1 MSQPDKT
8 LHEVA
13 TLLSQ
18 CLEGDIQADQY
29 DYFKTLLRQDP
40 RARAYYYRLLAMH
53 ATLQESESIFALQ
66 DEFAET
72 PYNREVWDALSIDE
86 RTAPAIDVPPAKPA
100 PEIIQKVSRDKTPY
114 KLNRSSLLTLIFS
127 AAAIVL
133 IVLFLH
139 FGPNPSVHVATL
151 TSSIDAV
158 FAGNKT
164 FSAGSRLSNHTDS
177 LWLQKGVIKIEFDY
191 GAKVVIEA
199 PAEFQL
205 DSAEDMT
212 LYSGRLY
219 AHVPDRSKGF
229 TVETPNSRVI
239 DLGTEFAVK
248 VDYDGTSD
256 VHMMKGKASL
266 IPGVKGQT
274 GQGQILTVGQA
285 FHVNSRGAIETIAF
299 QETEF
304 VRDIFPDRKIA
315 WRGQR
320 LDLADIVGGGN
331 GLGTGRTGHAIDPL
345 TGTIE
350 EWRLPAERYGNGGY
364 VSVPGSVF
372 IDGVFVPDGG
382 NGPIQVTSA
391 GHRWVCPDT
400 SSGFKYNIVNS
411 LRIPE
416 NRDQYDY
423 ADYPELSVHEDRI
436 LTKASEGE
444 VPVRLMGLMA
454 VQTPPDPTDSSLFI
468 HANQGIT
475 FDLSEIRKLLPAV
488 RITKFTSL
496 FGVGELSTAPMALDL
511 WILVDGQPRLIRQNA
526 DITTVIPIDIELSP
540 SDRFL
545 TLIVTEGGGFSY
557 AFDWGLFMN
566 PRLDIE

>member
-1 MSQPDKT
+1 
-8 LHEVA
+8 
-13 TLLSQ
+13 
-18 CLEGDIQADQY
+18 
-29 DYFKTLLRQDP
+29 
-40 RARAYYYRLLAMH
+40 
-53 ATLQESESIFALQ
+53 
-66 DEFAET
+66 
-72 PYNREVWDALSIDE
+72 
-86 RTAPAIDVPPAKPA
+86 
-100 PEIIQKVSRDKTPY
+100 
-114 KLNRSSLLTLIFS
+114 
-127 AAAIVL
+127 
-133 IVLFLH
+133 
-139 FGPNPSVHVATL
+139 
-151 TSSIDAV
+151 
-158 FAGNKT
+158 
-164 FSAGSRLSNHTDS
+164 LSNHTDS

-248 VDYDGTSD
+248 VDFDGTSD

-266 IPGVKGQT
+266 IPGIKGQT

-285 FHVNSRGAIETIAF
+285 LHVNSRGAIQSIAF

-331 GLGTGRTGHAIDPL
+331 GLGTGRPERAINPL
-345 TGTIE
+345 TGEIE
-350 EWRLPAERYGNGGY
+350 DWRLPMERYGNGGY
-364 VSVPGSVF
+364 VSVPGNVF

-382 NGPIQVTSA
+382 DGPIPVTSA
-391 GHRWVCPDT
+391 GHRWACPDT

-411 LRIPE
+411 LRIPDHPDKY
-416 NRDQYDY
+416 NYDESM
-423 ADYPELSVHEDRI
+423 PREDLI
-436 LTKASEGE
+436 LTKAAEDE
-444 VPVRLMGLMA
+444 VPLRLMGLMA
-454 VQTPPDPTDSSLFI
+454 QETLPGPTEASLFI

-475 FDLSEIRKLLPAV
+475 FDLDEIRKVLPNV
-488 RITKFTSL
+488 RITAFKSV
-496 FGVGELSTAPMALDL
+496 FGVGEITSVLANLDL
-511 WILVDGQPRLIRQNA
+511 WILVDGQPRVVKHNVDSSVMMA
-526 DITTVIPIDIELSP
+526 IDLALSS

-545 TLIVTEGGGFSY
+545 TLVVTESSGFSY

-566 PRLDIE
+566 PRLEIE